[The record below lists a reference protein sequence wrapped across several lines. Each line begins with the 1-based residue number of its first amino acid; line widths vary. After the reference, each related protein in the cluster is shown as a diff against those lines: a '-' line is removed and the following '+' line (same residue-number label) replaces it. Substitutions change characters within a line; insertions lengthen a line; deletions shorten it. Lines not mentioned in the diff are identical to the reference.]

1 MLLRREH
8 RVYIRR
14 QKCSWVQGPKPQGLR
29 IQEVVPL
36 ERHTCRGLYTGTV
49 LSGPLYQMKSGL
61 ICTRWCT
68 VNPRSLNYSTPT
80 SFSSQEASALYEQ
93 QEKLHASTSRIE
105 QILDA
110 MQQGANTSSNVIK
123 SGSVPRELSVSYYFK
138 LYVIIIPF
146 SFVIY
151 RLLCIMFLHR

>member
-14 QKCSWVQGPKPQGLR
+14 QKCSWVQGLR

-36 ERHTCRGLYTGTV
+36 RWNATDTCRGLYTGTA

-68 VNPRSLNYSTPT
+68 VNTRSLNYSTPT

-146 SFVIY
+146 SFVIN